1 MTYSPLQG
9 SYESSDKSSRCYQ
22 PLTNRKIFD
31 VLDSNQ
37 SSFSYCND
45 IDSDQNDV
53 NSNNNN
59 NNNNNNNSF
68 SSNMEV
74 DLEKRQRTDKQ
85 DTKKRWVSISKLIDS
100 FSDKSSSDLIEL
112 NNILEELYNLPPY
125 VESPGE
131 CFMNGLQP
139 KIKQILSSAQLIKSW
154 LSSYNDVVFKIFE
167 LNRSVKYSDK
177 IHQSFTQEDII
188 SIKNKLS
195 YQSFVY
201 DSYNSKNKFYLDLK
215 ELLELSKNTT
225 ITLEEEKILNV
236 VISKIDNWHS
246 FASSLVNKGSEK
258 LFKNED
264 EFAATK
270 LLLSLIQSAFCL
282 PLLTLDKKLFDLFD
296 IYSQIMTHYDDLSN
310 LIYQSLV
317 LKNSSLLKKSTF
329 QFKFMN
335 LNQAKDKLNEIKA
348 IHLFKVPGIQ
358 EFEALISSCETWCS
372 QVSVVSDSTV
382 SLSYYIYLSDFYFK
396 IYFYRYLLNELKNCF
411 WKENNYLLILQK

>member
-37 SSFSYCND
+37 SSFGYCND
-45 IDSDQNDV
+45 IDSDQNDI
-53 NSNNNN
+53 NSNNN
-59 NNNNNNNSF
+59 

-74 DLEKRQRTDKQ
+74 DIEKRQRTDKQ
-85 DTKKRWVSISKLIDS
+85 DTKKRWAIISKQIHS
-100 FSDKSSSDLIEL
+100 FSDKSDLVEL

-154 LSSYNDVVFKIFE
+154 LSSYNDVLFKIFE

-177 IHQSFTQEDII
+177 IQQSFTQEDVL

-215 ELLELSKNTT
+215 ELLESSQN
-225 ITLEEEKILNV
+225 ISVHLEEEKILNV
-236 VISKIDNWHS
+236 MLSKIDHWHS
-246 FASSLVNKGSEK
+246 SASSLVNKGSEK
-258 LFKNED
+258 LYKNED
-264 EFAATK
+264 EFVTTK

-296 IYSQIMTHYDDLSN
+296 IYSQIMTHHDDLSN

-317 LKNSSLLKKSTF
+317 LKNSNFLKKSTF

-335 LNQAKDKLNEIKA
+335 LNQAKDKLNEIKS

-358 EFEALISSCETWCS
+358 EFEALITSCENWCN

-382 SLSYYIYLSDFYFK
+382 SLSS
-396 IYFYRYLLNELKNCF
+396 YFYLT
-411 WKENNYLLILQK
+411 